1 MDIIHYIIVIPIIL
15 LIIFYQLRIFRR
27 AVKKINTF
35 KDIFPSNKLAY
46 SVNQVSITI
55 GESSEKSVFDGDNA
69 SGKIWNDDMPEEGI
83 SFTREVEVS
92 QISINST
99 NPTVTNIKD
108 AINMYLQ
115 KNKGAASDF
124 SLMKDVVERYCGAE
138 EEEISIMQPI
148 PLYMGLMGTMVGIIV
163 GISVIA
169 FNGGVDNL
177 TNVSSMMICVAI
189 AMAAS
194 FVGIL
199 CTTIISWKSKGAK
212 TQIETNKNLFYS
224 WLQTELLPVLSGNSV
239 TALSLLQTNLMT
251 FNQTFQGN
259 IKEFDNVLTSVRQ
272 VSKDQ
277 AYALDAISKIN
288 IKDVAKANVVVLNE
302 LQKCTGQ
309 IGQFTQ
315 YLTNVNNY
323 LNAVN
328 SLNENLNN
336 HLDRTAAIENM
347 GAFFEKEMTQVQSR
361 EEYIKQVVGSVDS
374 SLEKTFKQITESL
387 GQYMETLKNQA
398 TTEAGMFKETY
409 ENQQKEFVEKLKE
422 QQDAISQR
430 AADMEEILKRM
441 QDMPEMRGSIKS
453 LADTSRENSKRLDQI
468 VDLIE
473 SGAYNIGDGTVRL
486 SSSAQLPISKRKASG
501 KWMNILNISIK
512 IIALLAFVMFAY
524 EFVVKYIIG

>member
-1 MDIIHYIIVIPIIL
+1 MNIIHYIIVVPIIL
-15 LIIFYQLRIFRR
+15 IIIIYQLRIFRL
-27 AVKKINTF
+27 AVKKTNTF

-46 SVNQVSITI
+46 SINKANITI
-55 GESSEKSVFDGDNA
+55 HESEAPNSDEL
-69 SGKIWNDDMPEEGI
+69 WNSNGT

-124 SLMKDVVERYCGAE
+124 SLMKDVVDRYCGAE

-163 GISVIA
+163 GISIIA

-224 WLQTELLPVLSGNSV
+224 WLQTELLPVLSDNSV

-259 IKEFDNVLTSVRQ
+259 IKEFDNVLASVRQ

-277 AYALDAISKIN
+277 ASALDAISKIN
-288 IKDVAKANVVVLNE
+288 IKDAAKANVVVLNE

-315 YLTNVNNY
+315 YLTNVNSY

-347 GAFFEKEMTQVQSR
+347 GTFFEKEMTQVQSR

-374 SLEKTFKQITESL
+374 SLEKSFKQITESM
-387 GQYMETLKNQA
+387 GHYIETLKTQA
-398 TTEAGMFKETY
+398 ATEAEMFKGTY
-409 ENQQKEFVEKLKE
+409 EKQQADFVEKLKE
-422 QQDAISQR
+422 QQSALSQR
-430 AADMEEILKRM
+430 AADIEEIFKRM
-441 QDMPEMRGSIKS
+441 QDVLEMSGSIKS

-468 VDLIE
+468 VSLLE
-473 SGAYNIGDGTVRL
+473 SGAYSIRDGAVRL
-486 SSSAQLPISKRKASG
+486 PSSEQFSTSKRNKSR
-501 KWMNILNISIK
+501 KWMNILNTSIR

-524 EFVVKYIIG
+524 EFVVKHIVG

>member
-15 LIIFYQLRIFRR
+15 LIILYQLRIFRR

-35 KDIFPSNKLAY
+35 KDTFPSNKLDY
-46 SVNQVSITI
+46 SVNQVSITVD
-55 GESSEKSVFDGDNA
+55 EPSEKSVHNGDND
-69 SGKIWNDDMPEEGI
+69 SGKIWNDDMPEEDI

-99 NPTVTNIKD
+99 NPTVSNIRD

-124 SLMKDVVERYCGAE
+124 SLMKDVVERYCGAD

-163 GISVIA
+163 GISIIA
-169 FNGGVDNL
+169 FNGGIDNL

-189 AMAAS
+189 AMTAS

-224 WLQTELLPVLSGNSV
+224 WLQTELLPVLSDNSV
-239 TALSLLQTNLMT
+239 TVLSLLQTNLMS

-259 IKEFDNVLTSVRQ
+259 IKEFDDVLTSVRQ

-277 AYALDAISKIN
+277 ASALDAISKIN
-288 IKDVAKANVVVLNE
+288 INEVAKANVVVLNE

-309 IGQFTQ
+309 LGQFTQ
-315 YLTNVNNY
+315 YLTNVNGY
-323 LNAVN
+323 LTAVN

-336 HLDRTAAIENM
+336 HLDRTAMIENM

-361 EEYIKQVVGSVDS
+361 EEYIKQVVDSVDG
-374 SLEKTFKQITESL
+374 SLEKSFKQMSDSL
-387 GQYMETLKNQA
+387 NQCMEALKNQT
-398 TTEAGMFKETY
+398 TTEAGIFMETY
-409 ENQQKEFVEKLKE
+409 EKQQKEFVEKLKKQE
-422 QQDAISQR
+422 EAILHR
-430 AADMEEILKRM
+430 ATDIDEIFRRMRDMS
-441 QDMPEMRGSIKS
+441 EMKGPI
-453 LADTSRENSKRLDQI
+453 T
-468 VDLIE
+468 
-473 SGAYNIGDGTVRL
+473 
-486 SSSAQLPISKRKASG
+486 SSAQLPISPKNEAG
-501 KWMNILNISIK
+501 KWMNTVNISLK
-512 IIALLAFVMFAY
+512 IVALLAFVMFAY
-524 EFVVKYIIG
+524 EFVVKYIVG